1 MPWRTVSAL
10 VSPGA
15 PWEPDAWHLTLCT
28 AHPGPSTAPP
38 GFRGEPASCPSH
50 PYEDPSP
57 TTSSGAARATFWD
70 PAQSRSWPCPRAN
83 LSPAGPISPPGERRR
98 GPGTPRPSH
107 STWLEDSVVQT
118 PGQFHFLI
126 CLCSQ
131 KGGLEGSQPHPP
143 SLALPTSAARLTGSQ
158 GGGGL
163 NPCTWAA
170 ASLLRQVS
178 EAAPGISR
186 SRKRGWGGGAWPL
199 GPRDG
204 GRKEEPCPAAGRHCE
219 AQRGPDKTRAGLSS
233 GAPTQRGRL
242 PSACSGLRAGGR
254 ARLRIG
260 L

>member
-1 MPWRTVSAL
+1 MRGTLHSAL
-10 VSPGA
+10 PAPGL
-15 PWEPDAWHLTLCT
+15 PQ
-28 AHPGPSTAPP
+28 PP
-38 GFRGEPASCPSH
+38 PRGFRGEPASCPSH

-143 SLALPTSAARLTGSQ
+143 SLALPTSARPSHRF
-158 GGGGL
+158 
-163 NPCTWAA
+163 P
-170 ASLLRQVS
+170 
-178 EAAPGISR
+178 
-186 SRKRGWGGGAWPL
+186 GWGRPEPLHLGCRFPFKASVRSSAWNFPQQEA
-199 GPRDG
+199 RV
-204 GRKEEPCPAAGRHCE
+204 GRRGLAAGPAGRRKKRRALPSCQLSLRGSEGTGQDAGRAELRRAHP
-219 AQRGPDKTRAGLSS
+219 AGASAISLQRPAGRRAGSPS
-233 GAPTQRGRL
+233 HRL
-242 PSACSGLRAGGR
+242 VDTWLPGSRR
-254 ARLRIG
+254 T
-260 L
+260 